1 MNREIAWLYTDG
13 PLEHSKTVKG
23 IGCVCFNSLTS
34 LPGWFGECM
43 NPNTP
48 GYEHIRFLET
58 LSRIL
63 GVRCSYRYQVL
74 GGLPPERVF
83 LV

>member
-1 MNREIAWLYTDG
+1 
-13 PLEHSKTVKG
+13 
-23 IGCVCFNSLTS
+23 
-34 LPGWFGECM
+34 M

-63 GVRCSYRYQVL
+63 GVRCSYRYQVP